1 MNSLTILVHG
11 DTKMGKTTFAATAPA
26 PRLILDA
33 ELKAQYLPGKKV
45 TWNAKNGP
53 PPTEGAFDTCIVPI
67 REYADFVSALEWLQ
81 SGKHSFRSVVLDSV
95 SELQKRCQD
104 QLNPSLDQLRTQDW
118 GTLLRH
124 MEARVRQLRDLT
136 EHPTQPVE
144 AVVITAMTVMREGK
158 WRPYVQGQLS
168 VTLPYFMAVV
178 GYLFIQDVPNEDPT
192 QPIEQVRRL
201 LVTPTPSI
209 EAGENVG
216 GRLGQVVDHPTIEKM
231 LDLVFPDEAA

>member
-1 MNSLTILVHG
+1 
-11 DTKMGKTTFAATAPA
+11 MGKTSFAATAPA

-45 TWNAKNGP
+45 TWNAKTGP
-53 PPTEGAFDTCIVPI
+53 PPDADGSWDTCIVPI
-67 REYADFVSALEWLQ
+67 REYGDFVSALEWLQ
-81 SGKHSFRSVVLDSV
+81 AGKHGFRSVVLDSI

-136 EHPTQPVE
+136 EHPTQPIE
-144 AVVITAMTVMREGK
+144 AVVVTAMTVMREGK

-168 VTLPYFMAVV
+168 VTLPYFMACV
-178 GYLFIQDVPNEDPT
+178 GYLFVQDVPNEDPT
-192 QPIEQVRRL
+192 KSPRQVRRL
-201 LVTPTPSI
+201 LVTPTSTI
-209 EAGENVG
+209 EAGENVQ
-216 GRLGQVVDHPTIEKM
+216 GRLGQVVDEPSVPKM
-231 LDLVFPDEAA
+231 LSMVFPEE

>member
-1 MNSLTILVHG
+1 MNSLTVLVYG
-11 DTKMGKTTFAATAPA
+11 DTKMGKTTLAASSPS

-45 TWNAKNGP
+45 QWKPKEGP
-53 PPTEGAFDTCIVPI
+53 PPEPGDWETCVVSV
-67 REYADFVSALEWLQ
+67 REYSDFVSAIEWLQ
-81 SGKHSFRSVVLDSV
+81 SGKHCFRSVALDSI

-104 QLNPSLDQLRTQDW
+104 QLNPTLDPLRTQDW

-136 EHPTQPVE
+136 EHPTSPVE
-144 AVVITAMTVMREGK
+144 SVVITAMAVMRDGK

-178 GYLFIQDVPNEDPT
+178 GYLFVQDVPSEDPS
-192 QPIEQVRRL
+192 QLPRQVRRL
-201 LVTPTPSI
+201 LVSPTPTI
-209 EAGENVG
+209 EAGENVQ
-216 GRLGQVVDHPTIEKM
+216 GRLGQVVDDPTVPKM
-231 LDLVFPDEAA
+231 LALVFPEEN